1 MKFSD
6 ALKKLRRSLVSATSG
21 AAEGRYASLQAVRT
35 AYAEID
41 EYLEYLGEDTENFLR
56 KLLADGE
63 ITINGVKFTTPLM
76 GKRLAIIRAIVAN
89 GDLEKLAK

>member
-35 AYAEID
+35 AYAEIV
-41 EYLEYLGEDTENFLR
+41 EYLGEDTENFLR

-89 GDLEKLAK
+89 GDLEKLTK

>member
-21 AAEGRYASLQAVRT
+21 AAEGRYASLSAVRT
-35 AYAEID
+35 AYD
-41 EYLEYLGEDTENFLR
+41 EVHEYLGEKTEHTLR

-63 ITINGVKFTTPLM
+63 IAINGVTFRTPLS
-76 GKRLAIIRAIVAN
+76 GERLALFRAIVAN
-89 GDLEKLAK
+89 GDLEKL